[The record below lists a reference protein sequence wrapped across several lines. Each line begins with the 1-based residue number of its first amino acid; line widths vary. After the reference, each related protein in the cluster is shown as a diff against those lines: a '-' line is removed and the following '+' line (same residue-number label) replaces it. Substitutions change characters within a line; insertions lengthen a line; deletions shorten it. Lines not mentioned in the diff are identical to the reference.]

1 MSDKLNTRFP
11 KTFKTF
17 AKTSEVRPKD
27 ELVIPNLDLLS
38 KALDE
43 DVRPKKVQFLMEVKA
58 SNLVKDC
65 KSWECSWKDF
75 LKRNKISVHIDK
87 GNIFLDNKSS
97 GECIYDIFS
106 AQQDYIKKLLNLK
119 FSFSADY
126 EAYVLEYLM
135 AIKSTN
141 SSKYN
146 MWTNKMWDLV

>member
-1 MSDKLNTRFP
+1 M
-11 KTFKTF
+11 
-17 AKTSEVRPKD
+17 
-27 ELVIPNLDLLS
+27 
-38 KALDE
+38 
-43 DVRPKKVQFLMEVKA
+43 
-58 SNLVKDC
+58 
-65 KSWECSWKDF
+65 
-75 LKRNKISVHIDK
+75 KRNKISVHIDK

-119 FSFSADY
+119 FSFAADY

-146 MWTNKMWDLV
+146 MWTNKM